1 MSRLSKISTRYH
13 PYSQS
18 TYSQETLIKGKV
30 EKFYKKFLQS
40 LEYEIKELH
49 DISMDIPVSPSLAIM
64 DIYISITR
72 IEKLLKKIDNY
83 KGNKFFKFKKF
94 IERKITVI
102 IEKNPSL
109 NGYLDSSKSLDP
121 LFTVEKKNLN
131 ILLNVLLDKILYIL
145 SLQDNV
151 EDIKV
156 LLYIL
161 IIYKLKELKSKISKS
176 YTAIQKKT
184 EDIVK
189 ALNFIDKNY
198 GKVANIREF
207 YISALRGAIL
217 EEQNII
223 LRHYAIFLYNYL
235 RYENEKNTG
244 IPAHPQIY
252 KSSDDLLGLYEAKVI
267 SSNPIDTLFEE
278 QKTLMISVDESY
290 KDIDKSIAYLTGGR
304 RRNKSKRNMDTD
316 MNMKDIKNLC
326 KKNQIKLSK
335 VVNDK
340 RIVYKKKELITKLK
354 RKKLI

>member
-1 MSRLSKISTRYH
+1 MKLS
-13 PYSQS
+13 
-18 TYSQETLIKGKV
+18 
-30 EKFYKKFLQS
+30 
-40 LEYEIKELH
+40 
-49 DISMDIPVSPSLAIM
+49 
-64 DIYISITR
+64 
-72 IEKLLKKIDNY
+72 N
-83 KGNKFFKFKKF
+83 
-94 IERKITVI
+94 
-102 IEKNPSL
+102 
-109 NGYLDSSKSLDP
+109 
-121 LFTVEKKNLN
+121 
-131 ILLNVLLDKILYIL
+131 
-145 SLQDNV
+145 
-151 EDIKV
+151 
-156 LLYIL
+156 LYIL

-252 KSSDDLLGLYEAKVI
+252 KSSDDLQGLYEAKVI

-290 KDIDKSIAYLTGGR
+290 KGNSIAYLTGGR